1 MKTVKSIL
9 AIALAIG
16 VLIAT
21 ILLVLEPLTD
31 YSLLSLEWPGITAA
45 YLFWGVVGG
54 SAFVGIAIAWVVNAI
69 VYGAGAFAVLIFL
82 RLVIRALPK

>member
-1 MKTVKSIL
+1 VKAVKSIL

-21 ILLVLEPLTD
+21 LLLVIEPLTD
-31 YSLLSLEWPGITAA
+31 YSLLSLELAGITAA
-45 YLFWGVVGG
+45 YLFWGVAGG
-54 SAFVGIAIAWVVNAI
+54 SAFAGIAIAWVVNAI

-82 RLVIRALPK
+82 KLAIRALPK

>member
-21 ILLVLEPLTD
+21 ILLVMEPLTD

-82 RLVIRALPK
+82 KLVIRALPK

>member
-21 ILLVLEPLTD
+21 ILLVIEPLTD
-31 YSLLSLEWPGITAA
+31 YSLLSPELPGITAA

-54 SAFVGIAIAWVVNAI
+54 SAFLGIAIAWVVNAI

-82 RLVIRALPK
+82 KLVIRALPK

>member
-21 ILLVLEPLTD
+21 ILLVMEPLTD

-45 YLFWGVVGG
+45 YLFRGVVGG
-54 SAFVGIAIAWVVNAI
+54 SVFVGIAIAWVVNAI
-69 VYGAGAFAVLIFL
+69 AYGAVAFAVLIFL
-82 RLVIRALPK
+82 KLVIRALPK

>member
-21 ILLVLEPLTD
+21 ILLVMEPLTD
-31 YSLLSLEWPGITAA
+31 YSLLSLELPGITAA

-54 SAFVGIAIAWVVNAI
+54 PAFVGIAIAWVVNAI

-82 RLVIRALPK
+82 KLVIRALPK

>member
-1 MKTVKSIL
+1 MKTVKSIP

-21 ILLVLEPLTD
+21 ILLLIEPLTD

-54 SAFVGIAIAWVVNAI
+54 PAFAGVAIAWVVNAI
-69 VYGAGAFAVLIFL
+69 VYGAGAFAILIFL
-82 RLVIRALPK
+82 KPVIRALPK

>member
-1 MKTVKSIL
+1 MTVKSIL

-16 VLIAT
+16 ALIAT
-21 ILLVLEPLTD
+21 ILLVMEPLTD

-82 RLVIRALPK
+82 KLVIRALPK

>member
-21 ILLVLEPLTD
+21 ILLVIEPLTD

-82 RLVIRALPK
+82 KLVIRALPK

>member
-1 MKTVKSIL
+1 MKAVKSIL

-21 ILLVLEPLTD
+21 ILLVIEPLTD
-31 YSLLSLEWPGITAA
+31 YSLLSLELAGITAA
-45 YLFWGVVGG
+45 YLFWGVAGG
-54 SAFVGIAIAWVVNAI
+54 SAFAGIAIAWVVNAI

-82 RLVIRALPK
+82 KLAIRALPK

>member
-1 MKTVKSIL
+1 VL
-9 AIALAIG
+9 NLRGARG

-21 ILLVLEPLTD
+21 ILLVIEPLTD
-31 YSLLSLEWPGITAA
+31 YSLLSLEWPGISAA

-69 VYGAGAFAVLIFL
+69 VYGAGAFAILIFL
-82 RLVIRALPK
+82 KLVIRALPK

>member
-1 MKTVKSIL
+1 MKAAKSIL

-21 ILLVLEPLTD
+21 ILLVIEPLTD

-82 RLVIRALPK
+82 KLVIRALPK